1 MGLRERAKRRVGAL
15 LGDRRVVRLLQS
27 PHVSNG
33 LISLVKGV
41 GRARTVLRDQQVA
54 LARRLGM
61 VPVSEVLELRG
72 RLERAEEE
80 MRRLARRVSQDENP

>member
-1 MGLRERAKRRVGAL
+1 
-15 LGDRRVVRLLQS
+15 
-27 PHVSNG
+27 
-33 LISLVKGV
+33 
-41 GRARTVLRDQQVA
+41 
-54 LARRLGM
+54 M